1 MAGPSLT
8 CMNLLLLSLGIGAVP
23 QFLSEVAPAHPRIG
37 YLGAAARL
45 YGAQDFVLAE
55 RARID
60 ALGHPVVDVDLA
72 EGLPE
77 IDVLYVAGG
86 NTFVL
91 LDDLRR
97 TGQDRVLAE
106 RVRAGLPYIGLSAGS
121 LITGPSVEPA
131 SLMDDPGE
139 APGLTDLTGLA
150 LIPETVLPHADGR
163 LPPYPPQLIADTLDR
178 YGRDH
183 HLIPI
188 ADDQAVRV
196 GDEGRRVVSSPWWD
210 PTAR

>member
-1 MAGPSLT
+1 VSIRTLT

-23 QFLSEVAPAHPRIG
+23 TFLAETAPERARIG
-37 YLGAAARL
+37 YLGAAA
-45 YGAQDFVLAE
+45 GDAPWAQEE

-60 ALGHPVVDVDLA
+60 ALGHTVVDVDLA

-91 LDDLRR
+91 LDALRR
-97 TGQDRVLAE
+97 TGQDRVIAE

-121 LITGPSVEPA
+121 IVAGPSVEAA
-131 SLMDDPGE
+131 SLMDDRTE

-150 LIPETVLPHADGR
+150 LIPDVVLPHADGK
-163 LPPYPPQLIADTLDR
+163 LPPYPPELIARTVSE
-178 YGRDH
+178 YGASHR
-183 HLIPI
+183 LLPL
-188 ADDQAVRV
+188 ADDQALRV
-196 GDEGRRVVSSPWWD
+196 TDDGWSVIESR
-210 PTAR
+210 